1 MAVAAPWIVLA
12 MLSSRPDSLQAY
24 SRPAGVL
31 VLAVGAALSFVA
43 YRVMVRVGRLPEEG
57 RVLR

>member
-1 MAVAAPWIVLA
+1 SV
-12 MLSSRPDSLQAY
+12 
-24 SRPAGVL
+24 
-31 VLAVGAALSFVA
+31 VA